1 MQTYHL
7 LFARP
12 STQSLP
18 EITIEA
24 SRSEYVA
31 GIGLLSFTVARAGDT
46 TSDLDLTLNFAEY
59 AEWLGFPS
67 HPITM
72 FAGNPSATLTLHP
85 SVFPLMSMSIGA
97 AS

>member
-1 MQTYHL
+1 MQTYHV

-31 GIGLLSFTVARAGDT
+31 GIGPLSFTVA
-46 TSDLDLTLNFAEY
+46 TS
-59 AEWLGFPS
+59 W
-67 HPITM
+67 
-72 FAGNPSATLTLHP
+72 
-85 SVFPLMSMSIGA
+85 
-97 AS
+97 